1 MNVIDLD
8 EKYEKELEIVQ
19 EEILNYDIFENWRDW
34 LIDLLKQ
41 KSMLLFKLRRY

>member
-19 EEILNYDIFENWRDW
+19 EEILNYDIFEN
-34 LIDLLKQ
+34 
-41 KSMLLFKLRRY
+41 